1 MPRATYFL
9 EKGKPDIY
17 FVQSNRNLK
26 FKIFKNLKFKI
37 FKKFQNVK
45 NFKKNSQDFKI
56 FKKFQKFQFS

>member
-45 NFKKNSQDFKI
+45 NFKENSKFSKN
-56 FKKFQKFQFS
+56 